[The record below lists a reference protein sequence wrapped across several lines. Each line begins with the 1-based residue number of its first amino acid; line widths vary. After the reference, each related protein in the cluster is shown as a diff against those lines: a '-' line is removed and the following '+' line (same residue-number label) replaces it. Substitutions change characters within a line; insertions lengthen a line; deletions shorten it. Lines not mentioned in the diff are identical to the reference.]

1 MKAHGRM
8 TELKGSVFT
17 STLMELY
24 ILENGMMISIREE
37 ELNFGLI
44 KQNSWETIIKVKSME
59 KALFI
64 QIGESIMVTLRIMK

>member
-1 MKAHGRM
+1 M

-24 ILENGMMISIREE
+24 ILENGTMISIREE

-44 KQNSWETIIKVKSME
+44 KQNSWVTIIKVKSME
-59 KALFI
+59 RALSI

>member
-59 KALFI
+59 KALSI